1 VGKDGPSLIDSRMI
15 KALAHPTR
23 VDILNILAEGPS
35 SPSRIAKQLDNVSL
49 NLTAHHIKV
58 LRELDCVELEEE
70 VRHGG
75 RTEHVYRLS
84 KLPMFT
90 AEEWDEVDPRD
101 GQPIT
106 LQVLRV
112 VSEEVREAVL
122 SGGFQ
127 GGDRHLSR
135 TPLAVDEQGRN
146 EIAAILER
154 TLMDVLKIG
163 EESAERAERE
173 GADVTKMRVVIM
185 HFLLGSFE
193 EDDQAFSPDGGKI

>member
-84 KLPMFT
+84 KIPMFS

-122 SGGFQ
+122 SGGFE

-135 TPLAVDEQGRN
+135 TPLAVDEQGWR
-146 EIAAILER
+146 EVAAILER
-154 TLMDVLKIG
+154 ALMEVMKVG
-163 EESAERAERE
+163 EESAERVERDGAE
-173 GADVTKMRVVIM
+173 VKKMRVVIM
-185 HFLLGSFE
+185 QFLLGALQG
-193 EDDQAFSPDGGKI
+193 DQPFPADGKKI

>member
-1 VGKDGPSLIDSRMI
+1 MGKDGPSLIDNRMI

-84 KLPMFT
+84 KIPMFS
-90 AEEWDEVDPRD
+90 AEEWDEVDPQD

-106 LQVLRV
+106 LQILRV

-127 GGDRHLSR
+127 GGDTHLSR
-135 TPLAVDEQGRN
+135 TPLSVDEQGWS
-146 EIAAILER
+146 EVSAILER
-154 TLMDVLKIG
+154 ALMEVMQVG
-163 EESAERAERE
+163 EESAERARRD
-173 GADVTKMRVVIM
+173 GAAVTKMRVVIM
-185 HFLLGSFE
+185 QFLLSSLRE
-193 EDDQAFSPDGGKI
+193 EQMLPLDGKKI

>member
-1 VGKDGPSLIDSRMI
+1 MVKDGPSLIDSRMI

-84 KLPMFT
+84 KIPMFS

-135 TPLAVDEQGRN
+135 TPLAVDRQGWR
-146 EIAAILER
+146 EVAAILER
-154 TLMDVLKIG
+154 ALMEVMKVG
-163 EESAERAERE
+163 EESAERVERDGAE
-173 GADVTKMRVVIM
+173 VTKMRVVIM
-185 HFLLGSFE
+185 QFLLGSLQG
-193 EDDQAFSPDGGKI
+193 DQPFSVDGKKI

>member
-1 VGKDGPSLIDSRMI
+1 MGKDGPSLIDSRMI

-84 KLPMFT
+84 KTPMFS
-90 AEEWDEVDPRD
+90 AEEWDEVDPQD

-106 LQVLRV
+106 LQILRV
-112 VSEEVREAVL
+112 VSEEVGEAVL

-135 TPLAVDEQGRN
+135 TPLSVDEQGWS
-146 EIAAILER
+146 EVAAILER
-154 TLMDVLKIG
+154 ALMEVMKVG
-163 EESAERAERE
+163 EESVERTSRNGAE
-173 GADVTKMRVVIM
+173 VTKMRVVIM
-185 HFLLGSFE
+185 QFLLGSLPG
-193 EDDQAFSPDGGKI
+193 DQPFPVDGKKI